1 MRCTVSYRV
10 EFESSYLL
18 ESELH
23 SHRYRL
29 EVTVDGPQRLNDH
42 GAVIDFKTLANHVK
56 SVYYD
61 KQFIYGNSQT
71 AEELCVVD
79 LLRRIGVP
87 LHYIDD
93 SLSVENFCIDIATR
107 LQARLDQYD
116 PGVRLIDV
124 KLRETNDSFASWT
137 RS

>member
-1 MRCTVSYRV
+1 MACTVSYRV

-18 ESELH
+18 EGELH

-29 EVTVDGPQRLNDH
+29 EVTVDGPQRLYDH

-56 SVYYD
+56 HVYYD
-61 KQFIYGNSQT
+61 KQFIYGNHQT
-71 AEELCVVD
+71 NEELGVVN
-79 LLRRIGVP
+79 LLHQIGVSVY
-87 LHYIDD
+87 HIDN

-116 PGVRLIDV
+116 PGVRLIEV